1 MHTDNQCKMDTNF
14 YQHRILRE
22 GVSITAFHIGA
33 CSVKHSFKSHK
44 AHQSKKQDYLK
55 RLEVVQVDFSA
66 YELGLALADKVF
78 VEKQDEEEKSHQREE
93 VAGEVVGSG
102 FHLLKVETYGGN
114 FIFGSQVQIWLRR
127 FHVTGH

>member
-1 MHTDNQCKMDTNF
+1 M
-14 YQHRILRE
+14 
-22 GVSITAFHIGA
+22 
-33 CSVKHSFKSHK
+33 
-44 AHQSKKQDYLK
+44 
-55 RLEVVQVDFSA
+55 VQIDFSA

-102 FHLLKVETYGGN
+102 LHLLKVETHGGN